1 MRWLLMWVG
10 WSAWAQNDAMQAA
23 LDNQRAAAQ
32 IQREGVRRQAELSGP
47 RPLRRTMVPVPI
59 ETGCDPIADSSV
71 NPLIEAAAK
80 SSALD
85 PKLLRAVIQQES
97 GFRPCAVSEHDAKG
111 LMQLKQ
117 AALEQFGV
125 RDPFDPKENIEGGS
139 KYLKQLMDRYKGDT
153 ARALSAYRIGPDGPA
168 DLPEVRSYV
177 DAILK
182 NLSTPPAPPQSPK
195 PKPTEN

>member
-1 MRWLLMWVG
+1 MK
-10 WSAWAQNDAMQAA
+10 AA
-23 LDNQRAAAQ
+23 LDKQRAAAQ
-32 IQREGVRRQAELSGP
+32 VQREAVRKQAELFGP
-47 RPLRRTMVPVPI
+47 KRLLPVART
-59 ETGCDPIADSSV
+59 ESTCEPIADSVV
-71 NPLIEAAAK
+71 NPLLEAAAK

-97 GFRPCAVSEHDAKG
+97 SFRPCAVSVHDAKG

-117 AALEQFGV
+117 AALDQFGV
-125 RDPFDPKENIEGGS
+125 RDPFDPRENIEAGA
-139 KYLKQLMDRYKGDT
+139 KFLKQLIDKYKGDT

-177 DAILK
+177 EAILK
-182 NLSTPPAPPQSPK
+182 NLSTPSAPPQNPT

>member
-1 MRWLLMWVG
+1 MRWLLILVG

-23 LDNQRAAAQ
+23 LDKQRAAAQ
-32 IQREGVRRQAELSGP
+32 IQREAVRRQAELAGP
-47 RPLRRTMVPVPI
+47 RPLRRTLRPAPV
-59 ETGCDPIADSSV
+59 ESGCDPIADSLV
-71 NPLIEAAAK
+71 NPLIEAAATA
-80 SSALD
+80 SALD

-97 GFRPCAVSEHDAKG
+97 GFRPCTVSEHDAKG

-139 KYLKQLMDRYKGDT
+139 KYLKQLVERYNGDT